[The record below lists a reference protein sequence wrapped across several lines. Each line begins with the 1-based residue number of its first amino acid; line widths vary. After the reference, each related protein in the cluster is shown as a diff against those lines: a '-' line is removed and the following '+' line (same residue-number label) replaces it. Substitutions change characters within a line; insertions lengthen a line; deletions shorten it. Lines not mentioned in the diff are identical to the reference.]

1 MKTKRH
7 QELIDDY
14 DNIKSRHLEKLAT
27 KILKKDSKYQKLK
40 DLGKK
45 YRKDSDNKY

>member
-7 QELIDDY
+7 QDLE
-14 DNIKSRHLEKLAT
+14 DNYEHIKSRHLEKLAT
-27 KILKKDSKYQKLK
+27 KMLKKDSKYQKLK

-45 YRKDSDNKY
+45 SRKDKD